1 MDWYIERILEATKVN
16 VTKYHIDKALKGGF
30 KMQERRSSPRWQM
43 GNFALYEVLGEE
55 ESASRCF
62 LQDINLRGAK
72 VYLKRQVDVHSEIK
86 LEIRLPEQIAPIL
99 TEAEVI
105 WQNASPTEFTTG
117 IRFIRFKP
125 FDRERVLEYFNGRIK
140 HNWWR

>member
-1 MDWYIERILEATKVN
+1 
-16 VTKYHIDKALKGGF
+16 
-30 KMQERRSSPRWQM
+30 MQERRSSPRWQM
-43 GNFALYEVLGEE
+43 GNFALYEVLGQDAN
-55 ESASRCF
+55 SSRGF

-72 VYLKRQVDVHSEIK
+72 VYLKKRLSVHSKIK
-86 LEIRLPEQIAPIL
+86 LVIRIPEQIAPIF
-99 TEAEVI
+99 TEAEVV